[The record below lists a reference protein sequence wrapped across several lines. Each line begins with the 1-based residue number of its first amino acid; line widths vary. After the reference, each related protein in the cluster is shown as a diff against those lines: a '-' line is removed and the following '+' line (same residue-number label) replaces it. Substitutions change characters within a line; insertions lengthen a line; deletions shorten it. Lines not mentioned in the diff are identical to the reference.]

1 MVELP
6 EVEVRIIPILAAAN
20 AFATIK
26 VVVVAVVAAVPRRTL
41 LLPLLQLQLQLQ
53 VVTVEPLPAV
63 HLLVEVVATQRPV
76 MVLAQTLVDA
86 ATPLAPRAPHLPP
99 PLASAPI
106 E

>member
-41 LLPLLQLQLQLQ
+41 LRPQLQLQLQ

>member
-41 LLPLLQLQLQLQ
+41 LLPLLQLQLQ